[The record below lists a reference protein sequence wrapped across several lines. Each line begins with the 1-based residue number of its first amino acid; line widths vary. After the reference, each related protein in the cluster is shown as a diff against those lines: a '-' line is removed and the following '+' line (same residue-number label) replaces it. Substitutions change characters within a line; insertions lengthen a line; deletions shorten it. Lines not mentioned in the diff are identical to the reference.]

1 MLQEMGANILGA
13 IWLRLRCRWFQP
25 RAPLEEVGAARRSDL
40 GRGQTRLQAGLKG
53 LKGAPPQ
60 THAVQRNAHLGCS
73 VEADEAHAE
82 VHRQAH
88 QVALHDAGVGL
99 ALRDSTGWGGWGGET
114 RQEDESE
121 ATPPGR
127 PTWIRSTSRNV
138 AVWKAFSQISSSP
151 SSSTLK
157 NMSSPLSVWT
167 LKQCFRLSRRSL
179 SWKKTAR
186 RQVQVNSAC
195 CKLPHVELMH
205 VSVQNA
211 SVREQRGQRVHL
223 LQRINVQEFISYNDF
238 GDTKCK

>member
-1 MLQEMGANILGA
+1 MDAGFSVSLCKQYSGSQCGI
-13 IWLRLRCRWFQP
+13 
-25 RAPLEEVGAARRSDL
+25 LEEGRCFKKWGPTFSEQYGSARVAVGSNHVRLWRKSARGSDL
-40 GRGQTRLQAGLKG
+40 GSGQQRLQAGLKS

-60 THAVQRNAHLGCS
+60 THAVQRNAHLGCR

-88 QVALHDAGVGL
+88 QVALHDAGIGL
-99 ALRDSTGWGGWGGET
+99 ALRDRTGWGGGET

-121 ATPPGR
+121 AAPPWR

-179 SWKKTAR
+179 SWKKTAWH
-186 RQVQVNSAC
+186 QVQVNSAC
-195 CKLPHVELMH
+195 
-205 VSVQNA
+205 
-211 SVREQRGQRVHL
+211 
-223 LQRINVQEFISYNDF
+223 
-238 GDTKCK
+238 